1 MKKINQLTAAFVK
14 TAKPGRHGDGA
25 GLYLEVAKG
34 GGKSW
39 VFMWKRNG
47 RRRAMGLGSAL
58 RGISLVKARELA
70 KKAAEAIADGIDPI
84 DQRRKRRANAI
95 TFGQAPANATT
106 TSNGA
111 GDRPGTAPSGW
122 HR

>member
-1 MKKINQLTAAFVK
+1 MKRINQLTAALVK

-47 RRRAMGLGSAL
+47 RRRALGLGSA
-58 RGISLVKARELA
+58 RTISLVKARELVVGFLS
-70 KKAAEAIADGIDPI
+70 E
-84 DQRRKRRANAI
+84 
-95 TFGQAPANATT
+95 
-106 TSNGA
+106 
-111 GDRPGTAPSGW
+111 PSLS
-122 HR
+122 HLRIEFD

>member
-1 MKKINQLTAAFVK
+1 MKRINQLTAAFVK
-14 TAKPGRHGDGA
+14 TAKPGRYGDGV

-58 RGISLVKARELA
+58 RGISLVKAKGTPPA
-70 KKAAEAIADGIDPI
+70 SSYAD
-84 DQRRKRRANAI
+84 QK
-95 TFGQAPANATT
+95 
-106 TSNGA
+106 
-111 GDRPGTAPSGW
+111 
-122 HR
+122 

>member
-39 VFMWKRNG
+39 VFMWNAMVAAVPWAWD
-47 RRRAMGLGSAL
+47 RR
-58 RGISLVKARELA
+58 
-70 KKAAEAIADGIDPI
+70 
-84 DQRRKRRANAI
+84 
-95 TFGQAPANATT
+95 
-106 TSNGA
+106 
-111 GDRPGTAPSGW
+111 SGVSRW
-122 HR
+122 